1 MTCHSM
7 QACKDTDSYNR
18 CKRGRTVVATSSR
31 QERLWGSFTYGDSML
46 FLKCVTD
53 KGGSERTNTFK
64 FRIFSNEHH
73 R

>member
-1 MTCHSM
+1 M
-7 QACKDTDSYNR
+7 
-18 CKRGRTVVATSSR
+18 ATSSR